1 MELLFADDEPPLP
14 GSDVP
19 SPSIPPWKM
28 LVVDDDPEVIAVT
41 RLALTGFEFLG
52 RRVQI
57 LSAHSGEAGRE
68 IFEREP
74 DIAVALIDVVMETE
88 DAGLR
93 LVEFIRSGCD
103 NHTTRVYLRTGQP
116 GHAPVDRVIR
126 DYDID
131 DYKEKT
137 ELTAQ
142 KLRTL
147 LYSGLRAY
155 RDITALQRQ
164 RDGMRRVILATS
176 DILRTGSLREF
187 ASAVLGQL
195 TELLGL
201 RDTAIYCLVLPAQA
215 AGGRSARTL
224 AASGSLVQFA
234 DQGAL
239 DSLPPA
245 IAARFQEALTRK
257 ESLHG
262 DKDYVLYHRSFS
274 GQENLL
280 YVELTHPIA
289 SHERELLELYAI
301 NVSLTFEN
309 LSVMEEMQ
317 ATQGE
322 VVGMLGDA
330 VEQLGTSSAA
340 HVQRVARVSQALAR
354 AAGVDEATARLIL
367 LAAPLHDVGK
377 VAVADSILLKA
388 GALDPDEWAAMKAHT
403 ELGAELLARSRR
415 EVMQIAATI
424 ARGHH
429 EHWDGSGYPSGLA
442 GDAIP
447 LVARV
452 VSLADAFDSLAS
464 DRPYR
469 ARWSDEQIR
478 TYLQEQAGKRFD
490 PQLVALLL
498 GDFARFVALRA
509 EVREA

>member
-1 MELLFADDEPPLP
+1 MEFLFADDDPPPP
-14 GSDVP
+14 GSEAP
-19 SPSIPPWKM
+19 SPSLPPWKM

-68 IFEREP
+68 IFARES
-74 DIAVALIDVVMETE
+74 DIAVALIDVVMETD

-93 LVEFIRSGCD
+93 LVEFIRKDCD
-103 NHTTRVYLRTGQP
+103 NHTARVYLRTGQP

-126 DYDID
+126 EYDID

-155 RDITALQRQ
+155 RDISTIQRQ

-176 DILRTGSLREF
+176 DILRSGSLREF

-201 RDTAIYCLVLPAQA
+201 RDTAIYCLVLPAQGTGSRA
-215 AGGRSARTL
+215 ARTL
-224 AASGSLVQFA
+224 AASGSLMEFA
-234 DQGAL
+234 DQGDL

-245 IAARFQEALTRK
+245 ISARFQEALQRQ

-262 DKDYVLYHRSFS
+262 DKDYVLYHRSF
-274 GQENLL
+274 GGKENLL
-280 YVELTHPIA
+280 YVELTGAIA
-289 SHERELLELYAI
+289 AHERELLELYAI
-301 NVSLTFEN
+301 NVTLTFEN
-309 LSVMEEMQ
+309 LSVMEEMH

-330 VEQLGTSSAA
+330 VEQRGTSSAA
-340 HVQRVARVSQALAR
+340 HVQRVARISQVLAR
-354 AAGVDEATARLIL
+354 AAGLDEASARQIL

-377 VAVADSILLKA
+377 IAVADSILLKA
-388 GALDPDEWAAMKAHT
+388 GSLDPDEWAAMKAHT
-403 ELGAELLARSRR
+403 ELGAEMLARSRR
-415 EVMQIAATI
+415 EVLQLAATI
-424 ARGHH
+424 ARAHH
-429 EHWDGSGYPSGLA
+429 EHWDGSGYPAGLA
-442 GDAIP
+442 GEAIP
-447 LVARV
+447 FAGRV

-469 ARWSDEQIR
+469 VRWSDEQIR
-478 TYLQEQAGKRFD
+478 AYLQEQAGKRFD
-490 PQLVALLL
+490 PQLVNLLL
-498 GDFARFVALRA
+498 ADFARYVALRA
-509 EVREA
+509 EVQDS